1 MLVWGLLMWWI
12 WIFQLTQTQV
22 FLNAPVPSS
31 SVTIGSTF
39 DALFWSVFGSKN
51 IFFFVLLFYILLLW
65 CKAWLPC
72 CKNTFPELKK
82 KQTMLNTY
90 IFGLSQQ
97 FLSLQLIQRELRCI
111 ASSIH
116 QGNCQL
122 KSGKIAKEANIFRST

>member
-1 MLVWGLLMWWI
+1 MLACLGTADVMNMNFSISTNTG
-12 WIFQLTQTQV
+12 V
-22 FLNAPVPSS
+22 FKCASPQQFCYHS
-31 SVTIGSTF
+31 STF
-39 DALFWSVFGSKN
+39 DALFWSFFGSKN
-51 IFFFVLLFYILLLW
+51 IFFFVWLFYILLLW

-72 CKNTFPELKK
+72 CKNTFPKLKK

-122 KSGKIAKEANIFRST
+122 KRRKNSKGS